1 MKVLMSM
8 LGPYCLIQTLIEKP
22 MKQALLFLIVIL
34 TIGLFSNTS
43 HGFDRSQIADS
54 AENVTP
60 LLISQTAPNS
70 KLKTLDGDPVS
81 LRALTMQK
89 PTVLIFY
96 RGGWCPYCNRQLA
109 GLKDIEGRL
118 DELGYQILGIS
129 PETPAQLQEQ
139 KLQTKFS
146 IQLLADPDLEAISGF
161 GIGYYVADEKRSTY
175 KSKWDIK
182 LTSDKATGKGVLPAP
197 AVFILNTAGE
207 VVFSYVNPDIKIRIS
222 PELLFQAAKLS
233 L

>member
-1 MKVLMSM
+1 MKFFKIGL
-8 LGPYCLIQTLIEKP
+8 TL
-22 MKQALLFLIVIL
+22 FIL
-34 TIGLFSNTS
+34 TLTLQT
-43 HGFDRSQIADS
+43 HALDRTQIADS

-60 LLISQTAPNS
+60 LLIGQAAPSS
-70 KLKTLDGDPVS
+70 KLQTVDGDPVS
-81 LRALTMQK
+81 LKALTMQK

-109 GLKDIEGRL
+109 GLKDIEGQL
-118 DELGYQILGIS
+118 DELGYQILAIS

-146 IQLLADPDLEAISGF
+146 VQLFADPDLEAISGF
-161 GIGYYVADEKRSTY
+161 GIGFYVANETRDKY
-175 KSKWDIK
+175 KNKWDIN
-182 LTSDKATGKGVLPAP
+182 LNSDEATGKAVLPAP
-197 AVFILNTAGE
+197 AVFILNTAGK

-222 PELLFQAAKLS
+222 PELLYQAAKLS